1 MRLLNADTLAPR
13 EFFGND
19 IPEYAILSHTWG
31 LAEEEVNCKDICA
44 LPISDAVRV
53 KKGFQKI
60 EYTASQAKR
69 DNLEWVW
76 VDTCCIDKTS
86 SAELTE
92 AINSMYKWYQRSAV
106 CYAYLSDVE
115 SLPQHSQQAVWET
128 VSFARSRWFTRG
140 WTLQELVA
148 PRRVDFY
155 TRDWGFI
162 NRKDTDANYSS
173 AFDSWHGA
181 LHTASNIPKSVLFHS
196 KETIQPSVAQRM
208 AWASS
213 RTCTR
218 VEDTAYSLMGMFG
231 IHMPLLY
238 GEEDRAFERLQEHIV
253 GSLDDHSIF
262 ATHPDIH
269 TLDGSI
275 VTPILATSPRQ
286 FRHGAVIDRA
296 GDEMGEPSR
305 MTKHGLRIQLP
316 LCEVRFPSHHH
327 LFWTDNRCE
336 TFLATL
342 NCTFYGKPVHMLLL
356 KDNSTLKTWD
366 GISRYFRVWAP
377 HLGASYLNSYLK
389 DCEATVA
396 EQPRPATMYIRNCI
410 PQGLRPIQ
418 GFTARLTL
426 PIKLSNPSEVDGAV
440 QHDYSKITQVLCSQ
454 GLADPAAWCPEL
466 DRVLFLQPKSRTS
479 FYICHRTGSGFPSVV
494 LILGFGPS
502 GEVSMALS
510 YAQGYQHASGES
522 LPLPTGPVL
531 EAGIALAD
539 SQWMKATLRMN
550 HDLSDSLRRPRHAV
564 IAIEVSGDGACGKA
578 VRHHGRQY
586 VIAQPPLDVGS

>member
-1 MRLLNADTLAPR
+1 MRLLNADTLAPH
-13 EFFGND
+13 EFFGSG
-19 IPEYAILSHTWG
+19 IPRYAILSHTWG
-31 LAEEEVNCKDICA
+31 SAEEEVNCKDICA
-44 LPISDAVRV
+44 LPISDAVRA

-60 EYTASQAKR
+60 EYAAAQAKR
-69 DNLEWVW
+69 DNLDWVW

-162 NRKDTDANYSS
+162 NRKDASARRIWQDALS
-173 AFDSWHGA
+173 AASKVQ
-181 LHTASNIPKSVLFHS
+181 TAVLFRPL
-196 KETIQPSVAQRM
+196 EIPQRSVAQRM

-218 VEDTAYSLMGMFG
+218 VEDSAYSLLGLFD

-238 GEEDRAFERLQEHIV
+238 GEEARAFERLQEHIV
-253 GSLDDHSIF
+253 ESLDDQSLFAMYPDVPSGCSSII
-262 ATHPDIH
+262 T
-269 TLDGSI
+269 S
-275 VTPILATSPRQ
+275 ILATSPQQ
-286 FRHGAVIDRA
+286 FRLGALVDR
-296 GDEMGEPSR
+296 GGSEIGEPSR

-327 LFWTDNRCE
+327 LFWRENRCE
-336 TFLATL
+336 TFLARL
-342 NCTFYGKPVHMLLL
+342 NCTVYGEPANMLLL
-356 KDNSTLKTWD
+356 KDNSTLDAWD
-366 GISRYFRVWAP
+366 GVSRYFRVRAP
-377 HLGASYLNSYLK
+377 SLETDLK
-389 DCEATVA
+389 ESQATIV
-396 EQPRPATMYIRNCI
+396 EPPRPVTMYIRNRVS
-410 PQGLRPIQ
+410 QGMCTVK
-418 GFTARLTL
+418 GFTARFSL
-426 PIKLSNPSEVDGAV
+426 PTELSSHLRRPDAT
-440 QHDYSKITQVLCSQ
+440 QHDYPRIAGCVGTAGASV
-454 GLADPAAWCPEL
+454 WCPQL
-466 DRVLFLQPKSRTS
+466 DRHILLQPKSRTS
-479 FYICHRTGSGFPSVV
+479 FHIRHRTGSGLPSIV
-494 LILGFGPS
+494 LLLGFGPS
-502 GEVSMALS
+502 GETSMALS
-510 YAQGYQHASGES
+510 HAQGYTHMSGAS

-531 EAGIALAD
+531 EAGIFLVNGH
-539 SQWMKATLRMN
+539 WMKATLRMT

-564 IAIEVSGDGACGKA
+564 IAIEVSGDGACGEV